1 MPFQQALNT
10 ANTLWRQN
18 TNQVAQQDGY
28 IALLRALVHFAGG
41 KATPGTVT
49 YAGTGNGTI
58 DDIDGGVDAPTE
70 TWTVTFSDATNFSV
84 SGSVSGAQAAGT
96 VDNNYTT
103 TGNPLTSLI
112 SFRINSGG
120 TAFQN
125 GDAFTIPVTVGALA
139 SDGNQW
145 ILDRWSPFTTAG
157 NGFNAIDDQTSIG
170 TTGSLIWHGQGN
182 GSEAF
187 YAGIS
192 LTETPASQIWN
203 LVHRM
208 YTGFSASA
216 NWDIGVDP
224 TDEQFTALWDNDMDY
239 WFVVNARRYVVAAV
253 VSTTMHAFYQGCI
266 LPFASPAE
274 WPYPVAQFCEKQDE
288 EAYNSTAT
296 SFGQGICN
304 AQIGNQQ
311 LRDTS
316 GNWLEATTITTWPFD
331 TGSADGADQ
340 WWGGQLEN
348 MPSGDNQLVPITS
361 VLNGASTIAPLTTM
375 DVYGTL
381 QGCFAVTGFN
391 ITPQTVLSIG
401 GTAYLVVNNIFRL
414 DRNDF
419 WALELS

>member
-10 ANTLWRQN
+10 ANTVWRQN

-41 KATPGTVT
+41 KATPGSVT
-49 YAGTGNGTI
+49 YAGTGNGLI

-70 TWTVTFSDATNFSV
+70 TWTITFSDATNFSV
-84 SGSVSGAQAAGT
+84 SGSVSGAQSAGT
-96 VDNNYTT
+96 VNTNYTT

-139 SDGNQW
+139 SNANQW

-157 NGFNAIDDQTSIG
+157 GGFNAIDDQASVG

-203 LVHRM
+203 FVHRM
-208 YTGFSASA
+208 YTGFSPTA
-216 NWDIGVDP
+216 NWDTGVDP
-224 TDEQFTALWDNDMDY
+224 TAEQYTAFWDNDMDY
-239 WFVVNARRYVVAAV
+239 WFVVNTRRIVVVAV
-253 VSTTMHAFYQGCI
+253 VSTTMHAFYQGAF

-274 WPYPVAQFCEKQDE
+274 WPYPVGQWCEKPDSE
-288 EAYNSTAT
+288 PYNSTVAG
-296 SFGQGICN
+296 FGHGIINDFTGIQVFRDN
-304 AQIGNQQ
+304 A
-311 LRDTS
+311 
-316 GNWLEATTITTWPFD
+316 GNWID
-331 TGSADGADQ
+331 TGIANWPYTVGSDGARS
-340 WWGGQLEN
+340 WIAGQLEN
-348 MPSGDNQLVPITS
+348 LPSGDNQLLPITILKDGGTTS
-361 VLNGASTIAPLTTM
+361 APLVDV
-375 DVYGTL
+375 DVYGVL
-381 QGCFAVTGFN
+381 QGCFWVTGFN
-391 ITPQTVLSIG
+391 VTPQSTLNIG
-401 GTAYLVVNNIFRL
+401 GTDYLIVNDIFRTER
-414 DRNDF
+414 DDF